1 MVNREGG
8 EGESFGQETSC
19 AEFARGQLWI
29 REQTTQLPSR
39 TRNSIPQSDVQKQ
52 SFHLLS
58 LKLMN

>member
-1 MVNREGG
+1 M
-8 EGESFGQETSC
+8 S
-19 AEFARGQLWI
+19 QLGKKLLALNCSGI
-29 REQTTQLPSR
+29 VMDQTTQLPSR